1 MYQSVSWHV
10 YEKLTLKLAYAITAG
25 EISRTAK
32 DNFRSGYWDKK
43 KTENK
48 TCMTTLNRTLKFN

>member
-10 YEKLTLKLAYAITAG
+10 YEKLTLKLAYAVTAG

-32 DNFRSGYWDKK
+32 DNFHSVNWDQK
-43 KTENK
+43 KTGKQDLHDNFK
-48 TCMTTLNRTLKFN
+48 SYPKI

>member
-43 KTENK
+43 KNGK
-48 TCMTTLNRTLKFN
+48 QDLHDNFKSYPKI